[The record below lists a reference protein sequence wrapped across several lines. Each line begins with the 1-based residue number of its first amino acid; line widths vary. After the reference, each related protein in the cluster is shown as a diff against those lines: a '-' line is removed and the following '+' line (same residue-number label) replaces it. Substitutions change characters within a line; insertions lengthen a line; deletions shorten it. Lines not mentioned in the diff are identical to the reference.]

1 MPKDKVYMKTR
12 GAGDGDLTAGLLG
25 MMAGGDVTEMYGSMG
40 GAEMGR
46 EMEYK
51 RGGSMKKK
59 KKKMKK
65 SKRY

>member
-1 MPKDKVYMKTR
+1 MPRDKVYMKTR

-25 MMAGGDVTEMYGSMG
+25 MMAGGDVTEVYGSMG
-40 GAEMGR
+40 QNGK

>member
-1 MPKDKVYMKTR
+1 MGKDKVYMKTR

-25 MMAGGDVTEMYGSMG
+25 MMDGGDVTEMYGSMG
-40 GAEMGR
+40 GAEMGK
-46 EMEYK
+46 EIYK

>member
-1 MPKDKVYMKTR
+1 MPRDKVYMRTR

-25 MMAGGDVTEMYGSMG
+25 MMDGGDVTEMYGSMG
-40 GAEMGR
+40 GAAMGK

>member
-1 MPKDKVYMKTR
+1 
-12 GAGDGDLTAGLLG
+12 
-25 MMAGGDVTEMYGSMG
+25 MMAGGDVTEVYGSMG
-40 GAEMGR
+40 QNGK

>member
-40 GAEMGR
+40 GAEMGK

-59 KKKMKK
+59 KIKMKK